1 MSYDLRISQN
11 VSVSCRYRQENAYLC
26 SNYYC
31 FMPMNVHLISI
42 KEYAAAH
49 GVAERTVR
57 NYCALGKIEGAVL
70 IGKTWSLPS
79 DAPLP
84 ARKNARNKVSPL
96 LQALNLCIESIAR
109 RQERQPQSI
118 VPDNACD
125 MQSSFYPCR
134 ITVNK

>member
-11 VSVSCRYRQENAYLC
+11 ISVSCRYRQENSYLC
-26 SNYYC
+26 SNYSC

-70 IGKTWSLPS
+70 IIIQTIWK
-79 DAPLP
+79 A
-84 ARKNARNKVSPL
+84 AA
-96 LQALNLCIESIAR
+96 
-109 RQERQPQSI
+109 
-118 VPDNACD
+118 
-125 MQSSFYPCR
+125 
-134 ITVNK
+134 